1 MIEKNDDVLLSCH
14 GITRSFSMPAT
25 ATAPARELT
34 VLNGVDLEVRRGE
47 MVSIVGQSGTG
58 KSTLLHIM
66 GTLDH
71 PSTGSVRYGEDDVFK
86 MKGSD
91 LARFRNKHIGFVF
104 QFHHLLAE
112 FSALENAL
120 LPLLI
125 AGASRKEGINRA
137 RPILERVGLS
147 DRLSHR
153 PGELSGGEQQRVAIA
168 RALVMEPSIVF
179 ADEPT
184 GNLDTATSKE
194 IHQLLVEL
202 NEQTNTAFVVV
213 THNVQLAWKMERHLL
228 MEQGK
233 VRELNPNEAPE
244 EFLPKGGVNG

>member
-1 MIEKNDDVLLSCH
+1 MNKDKTDVLLTCH
-14 GITRSFSMPAT
+14 DISRSFNMPAT

-34 VLNGVDLEVRRGE
+34 VLNNLNLEVCRGE

-66 GTLDH
+66 GTLDR
-71 PSTGSVRYGEDDVFK
+71 PSSGSVSYGAQDVFN
-86 MKGSD
+86 MKPSE
-91 LARFRNKHIGFVF
+91 LARFRNAHIGFVF

-112 FSALENAL
+112 FSALENAM

-125 AGASRKEGINRA
+125 SGASRKEGIQRA
-137 RPILERVGLS
+137 QPILERVGLS

-179 ADEPT
+179 VDEPT
-184 GNLDTATSKE
+184 GNLDTATSKD
-194 IHQLLVEL
+194 IHQLLVDL
-202 NEQTNTAFVVV
+202 NEQTHTAFVVV

-228 MEQGK
+228 MQHGT
-233 VRELNPNEAPE
+233 VRELQPDEAPE
-244 EFLPKGGVNG
+244 EFLPKGGITA

>member
-1 MIEKNDDVLLSCH
+1 MNEETAETLLSCH
-14 GITRSFSMPAT
+14 NISRSFSMPAT

-34 VLNGVDLEVRRGE
+34 VLKKLDLEVRRGE

-66 GTLDH
+66 GTLDR
-71 PSTGSVRYGEDDVFK
+71 PSSGTVIYGDKDVFQ
-86 MKGSD
+86 MKPGE
-91 LARFRNKHIGFVF
+91 LAQFRNKHIGFVF

-112 FSALENAL
+112 FSALENAM

-125 AGASRKEGINRA
+125 SGASRKEGIQRA
-137 RPILERVGLS
+137 QPILERVGLH

-168 RALVMEPSIVF
+168 RALVMQPSIVF

-202 NEQTNTAFVVV
+202 NEQTQTAFVVV

-228 MEQGK
+228 MEQGM

-244 EFLPKGGVNG
+244 EFLPKGDASS